1 MFFSLFLITQRLTI
15 LWLVLNLRAE
25 GTPHLNTPQ
34 THYSSC
40 SDIMYLREAFQVDKS
55 DEAAS
60 EYFTKLIYVALKT
73 KRTQFN
79 EAIHILAHPNK
90 EKEVL

>member
-1 MFFSLFLITQRLTI
+1 
-15 LWLVLNLRAE
+15 
-25 GTPHLNTPQ
+25 
-34 THYSSC
+34 
-40 SDIMYLREAFQVDKS
+40 MYLREAFQVDKS